1 MQASY
6 FGFGPRPAP
15 VFLALG
21 KDCCVVAEPDT
32 LSSSVLSHFFDWN
45 KLPTTRVAA
54 FLQPPR
60 TLVLTVDLQMRR
72 VGELL

>member
-1 MQASY
+1 MQAPYS
-6 FGFGPRPAP
+6 GFGPRPAP

-32 LSSSVLSHFFDWN
+32 LSSSVLGHLFDWD
-45 KLPTTRVAA
+45 KLPTTGVAA
-54 FLQPPR
+54 FLQPPWA
-60 TLVLTVDLQMRR
+60 LVLTVDLQMRR